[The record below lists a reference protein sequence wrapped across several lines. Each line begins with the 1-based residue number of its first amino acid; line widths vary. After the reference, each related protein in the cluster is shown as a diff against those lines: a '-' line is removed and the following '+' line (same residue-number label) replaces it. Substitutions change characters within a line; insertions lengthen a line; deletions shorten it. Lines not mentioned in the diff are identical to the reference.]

1 MKTLH
6 LITNG
11 RLMHTVH
18 VERGTTRTQ
27 ILANKAVIEKLKE
40 EATAPSEIIIC
51 DGDNREIG
59 HITVPFDYEDE
70 NAFVAYDKYLM
81 FGISAVLLITY
92 FIAQNQ

>member
-11 RLMHTVH
+11 RLMHTVN

-27 ILANKAVIEKLKE
+27 TLANRAVIEKLKE

-51 DGDNREIG
+51 DDDNREIG
-59 HITVPFDYEDE
+59 SITVPFDYEDE
-70 NAFVAYDKYLM
+70 NVNVAYDKLISLA
-81 FGISAVLLITY
+81 FSAVILIVY
-92 FIAQNQ
+92 MEVIHY